1 MTIISDMGNVN
12 SGILETQGTFEDKAN
27 STDSQMRTV
36 WDLTRITQLEGRA
49 EARTGTSRPE
59 PSS

>member
-1 MTIISDMGNVN
+1 MTIISDMGNGN
-12 SGILETQGTFEDKAN
+12 SGILETQGTSEDKAN
-27 STDSQMRTV
+27 STDSQMRTF
-36 WDLTRITQLEGRA
+36 WDLTRIAQLEGRA